1 MQALIGQKLGM
12 TQVYDENGV
21 RVPVTVLAVG
31 PCPVVQRKT
40 TATDG
45 YEAVQIGF
53 GETRESRLSK
63 AQAARFAKAGAAYC
77 KHLKEFKVAADNE
90 LKAGDTLGVDL
101 FEGVAYV
108 DVEGVTKGRG
118 FQGVVKRHRMAGG
131 RMTHGGHSRRRVG
144 SIGQCSYPARV
155 AKGQRMPGHMG
166 HVKVTT
172 QNLKVV
178 SIRSEDNVLLVR
190 GAVPGPKGALVT
202 VRKALKKQG
211 ASAGGKG

>member
-1 MQALIGQKLGM
+1 MQALIGRKLGM
-12 TQVYDENGV
+12 TQVYDQDGV

-40 TATDG
+40 RESDG
-45 YEAVQIGF
+45 YEAVQLGF
-53 GETRESRLSK
+53 GEAKESRIAK
-63 AQAARFAKAGAAYC
+63 PQTARFVKLGLAPCRHLSEFRVEAGD
-77 KHLKEFKVAADNE
+77 EV
-90 LKAGDTLGVDL
+90 KAGDILGADVFD
-101 FEGVAYV
+101 GVTYV

-118 FQGVVKRHRMAGG
+118 FAGVVKRYKMAGG
-131 RMTHGGHSRRRVG
+131 RMTHGGHARRRVG

-178 SIRSEDNVLLVR
+178 EVRGEDNLLLVR
-190 GAVPGPKGALVT
+190 GAVPGPKGAIIT
-202 VRKALKKQG
+202 VRKALKKG

>member
-1 MQALIGQKLGM
+1 MQALIGRKLGM
-12 TQVYDENGV
+12 TQVYDRDGV

-40 TATDG
+40 KAMDG

-53 GETRESRLSK
+53 GDTIEKRLGK
-63 AQAARFAKAGAAYC
+63 PRTARFTKLGLTPCRHLAEFRVDADEAAKAGDVLGAAI
-77 KHLKEFKVAADNE
+77 
-90 LKAGDTLGVDL
+90 
-101 FEGVAYV
+101 FEGVDYV

-118 FQGVVKRHRMAGG
+118 FQGVVMRHRMAGG
-131 RMTHGGHSRRRVG
+131 PETHGGHSKRRVG
-144 SIGQCSYPARV
+144 SIGQCSFPARV
-155 AKGQRMPGHMG
+155 IKGQRMPGHMG

-178 SIRSEDNVLLVR
+178 ALRGEDNVLLVR
-190 GAVPGPKGALVT
+190 GAVPGPKGAIVT
-202 VRKALKKQG
+202 VRKALKKG

>member
-12 TQVYDENGV
+12 TQVYDESGV

-45 YEAVQIGF
+45 YEAVQVGF
-53 GETRESRLSK
+53 GETKEKRLPK
-63 AQAARFAKAGAAYC
+63 AQAARCTKAGVPFC
-77 KHLKEFKVAADNE
+77 RHLSEFRVEADDE
-90 LKAGDTLGVDL
+90 VKAGDTLGADI
-101 FEGVAYV
+101 FEGVAFV

-118 FQGVVKRHRMAGG
+118 FAGVVKRYRMAGG
-131 RMTHGGHSRRRVG
+131 RMTHGGHARRRVG

-178 SIRSEDNVLLVR
+178 AVRGEDNVLLVR
-190 GAVPGPKGALVT
+190 GAVPGPKGAIVT
-202 VRKALKKQG
+202 VRKALKKG

>member
-12 TQVYDENGV
+12 TQVYDENGT

-40 TATDG
+40 TETDG
-45 YEAVQIGF
+45 YEAAQIGF
-53 GETRESRLSK
+53 GETKEKRLNK
-63 AQAARFAKAGAAYC
+63 AQAARFTKAGVPFC
-77 KHLKEFKVAADNE
+77 KYLAEVVVAADDE
-90 LKAGDTLGVDL
+90 VKAGDTVGADI
-101 FEGVAYV
+101 FEDIKFV

-118 FQGVVKRHRMAGG
+118 FQGVVKRYRMAGG
-131 RMTHGGHSRRRVG
+131 RMTHGGHSKRRVG

-178 SIRSEDNVLLVR
+178 AVRGEDNVLLVR
-190 GAVPGPKGALVT
+190 GAVPGPKGAIVT
-202 VRKALKKQG
+202 VRKALKKG
-211 ASAGGKG
+211 AAAGGKG

>member
-12 TQVYDENGV
+12 TQVYDESGV

-53 GETRESRLSK
+53 GEIKEQRLSK
-63 AQAARFAKAGAAYC
+63 AQAARCTKAGVPFC
-77 KHLKEFKVAADNE
+77 RHLSEFRVEADDE
-90 LKAGDTLGVDL
+90 VKAGDTLGADI
-101 FEGVAYV
+101 FEGVGFV

-118 FQGVVKRHRMAGG
+118 FAGVVKRYRMAGG

-166 HVKVTT
+166 HVQVTT

-178 SIRSEDNVLLVR
+178 AVRGEDNVLLVR
-190 GAVPGPKGALVT
+190 GAVPGPKGAIVT
-202 VRKALKKQG
+202 VRKALKKG

>member
-1 MQALIGQKLGM
+1 MQALIGKKLGM
-12 TQVYDENGV
+12 TQVYDQDGT

-45 YEAVQIGF
+45 YEAVQVGF
-53 GETRESRLSK
+53 GETRENRLSK
-63 AQAARFAKAGAAYC
+63 PQAARFTKAGVPFC
-77 KHLKEFKVAADNE
+77 RHLGEFKVEADDE
-90 LKAGDTLGVDL
+90 VKAGDTLGADV
-101 FEGVAYV
+101 FEGVDYV

-118 FQGVVKRHRMAGG
+118 FAGVVKRHRMAGG
-131 RMTHGGHSRRRVG
+131 RMTHGGHARRRVG

-178 SIRSEDNVLLVR
+178 AVRGEDNVVLVR
-190 GAVPGPKGALVT
+190 GAVPGPKGAIVT
-202 VRKALKKQG
+202 VRKALKKG

>member
-12 TQVYDENGV
+12 TQVYDQDGV

-40 TATDG
+40 REIDG
-45 YEAVQIGF
+45 YEAVQLGY
-53 GETRESRLSK
+53 GETRESRIAKS
-63 AQAARFAKAGAAYC
+63 QAARFTKLGLAPCRHLSEFRVEAGDA
-77 KHLKEFKVAADNE
+77 V
-90 LKAGDTLGVDL
+90 KAGDTVGVDL
-101 FEGVAYV
+101 FEGVEYV

-118 FQGVVKRHRMAGG
+118 FAGVVKRYKMAGG
-131 RMTHGGHSRRRVG
+131 RMTHGGHARRRVG

-166 HVKVTT
+166 HVTVTT

-178 SIRSEDNVLLVR
+178 QVRGEDNVLLVR
-190 GAVPGPKGALVT
+190 GAVPGPKGAIIT
-202 VRKALKKQG
+202 VRKALKKG